1 MLYIDFCKAPK
12 GFWVGCAEYNNGR
25 AFASGRT
32 LDLLVANMKA
42 MAYHTWKVSAYNVML
57 SSKQM
62 EIGEFES
69 KHAKFM
75 STKFRGKF
83 WNQKVEEPKVKT
95 TRKNTRKIKV
105 VVDGILYNSLSEA
118 ETKLGFKPDTLGQAL
133 RHGQTMTKGHT
144 IAYANDLPQF
154 KKAEEKPCM
163 VEKEETVVKENKIKY
178 FYEKKDGMLCVYK
191 KELVA
196 QYEIEE

>member
-57 SSKQM
+57 SSRQM

-105 VVDGILYNSLSEA
+105 VVDGVLYDSLSEA

-133 RHGQTMTKGHT
+133 RHGQSMTLGHT

-154 KKAEEKPCM
+154 KKPETPKIEKPKEEVKTEDAKFSYEEKDG
-163 VEKEETVVKENKIKY
+163 VLYV
-178 FYEKKDGMLCVYK
+178 YEKK
-191 KELVA
+191 LVA
-196 QYEIEE
+196 KYKIEK